1 MRTLTKKD
9 IVQDISWLVAPIIC
23 FTHEAI
29 DNIALER
36 IKTFAIFNKT
46 IVLRWRLLTCDTIS
60 GNFDVSDLT
69 DESASN
75 YVGLWAFYV
84 TGLPVRIQT
93 NINIAARV
101 VNGTLGVLT
110 GIVPTNPLE
119 LRKIYNNTEY
129 NPGDIIT
136 IPQPHGVFI
145 KCENT
150 SDKFNEIFLLQGT
163 AIKGIKH
170 NKSKKIQSIPIIM
183 EGINLNI
190 NVILPGFES
199 TLVTTDYAGEGHT
212 MDKVIVDLNYYP
224 NRQPRLEN
232 VTVSLT

>member
-1 MRTLTKKD
+1 MEQLGNIDNTSPITRQLLSPECEYCEEIHEATGDCKHLRTLTKKD

-23 FTHEAI
+23 FTHDAI

-46 IVLRWRLLTCDTIS
+46 IVLRWRLLTCDTIGS
-60 GNFDVSDLT
+60 NFDVSDLT

-136 IPQPHGVFI
+136 IPQPQGVFI

-150 SDKFNEIFLLQGT
+150 RD
-163 AIKGIKH
+163 
-170 NKSKKIQSIPIIM
+170 
-183 EGINLNI
+183 
-190 NVILPGFES
+190 
-199 TLVTTDYAGEGHT
+199 
-212 MDKVIVDLNYYP
+212 
-224 NRQPRLEN
+224 
-232 VTVSLT
+232 